1 LKRNLIETFIGFVV
15 ILVAAVF
22 LVFAYT
28 STNVRA
34 VSGYAIQAKF
44 ANATGINPGADVKIS
59 GVKVGTVTE
68 QSLDPQTFQAIV
80 RMQIKDG
87 IKLPI
92 DSTAVVATEGLL
104 GGTFL
109 QIQPGGDAEM
119 LKPGE
124 TVEYTQSA
132 IGLQDIIG
140 RFIFNSDSGSKPA
153 AGGGEPA
160 KTDGASDKSG
170 GASPGVK

>member
-1 LKRNLIETFIGFVV
+1 MRRNLIETVIGFVV

-44 ANATGINPGADVKIS
+44 ANATGLNPGADVKIS

-68 QSLDPQTFQAIV
+68 QLLDPQTFQAVV

-109 QIQPGGDAEM
+109 QIQPGGDPDM
-119 LKPGE
+119 MKPGD

-140 RFIFNSDSGSKPA
+140 RFIFNADSGGGKA
-153 AGGGEPA
+153 DAGGA
-160 KTDGASDKSG
+160 AATDDKG
-170 GASPGVK
+170 GAGLGVK

>member
-1 LKRNLIETFIGFVV
+1 MKRNVIETVIGFVV

-44 ANATGINPGADVKIS
+44 ANATGLNPGADVKIS

-68 QSLDPQTFQAIV
+68 SSLDPQSFQAIV

-140 RFIFNSDSGSKPA
+140 RFIFNSDGGGKA
-153 AGGGEPA
+153 APSSGEPA
-160 KTDGASDKSG
+160 TADGSGDKGG
-170 GASPGVK
+170 GASLGVK

>member
-1 LKRNLIETFIGFVV
+1 MKRNLIETVIGFVV

-34 VSGYAIQAKF
+34 VSGYPIQARF
-44 ANATGINPGADVKIS
+44 ANATGLNPGADVKIS

-68 QSLDPQTFQAIV
+68 QLLDPQSFQAIV

-109 QIQPGGDAEM
+109 QIQPGGDPDM
-119 LKPGE
+119 MKPGD

-140 RFIFNSDSGSKPA
+140 RFIFNADSGKGGDA
-153 AGGGEPA
+153 AR
-160 KTDGASDKSG
+160 TDDKG
-170 GASPGVK
+170 GASLGVK